1 VPVLDPTALIVL
13 ARGTGYRVEA
23 CDPETA
29 ARALIAS
36 TYAAGELRR
45 YWGVHALL
53 ALGTGVGPPHP
64 PVGETAAAFAGRL
77 RCLRVELPK
86 VRGERLAEH
95 LAPEGAEAWT

>member
-1 VPVLDPTALIVL
+1 VLDPAVLVVL

-23 CDPETA
+23 CVPETA

-36 TYAAGELRR
+36 TYSAGELRR

-53 ALGTGVGPPHP
+53 AMGTEVGPPHP
-64 PVGETAAAFAGRL
+64 PVSQTAAAFAERL

-86 VRGERLAEH
+86 VQGERLAEH
-95 LAPEGAEAWT
+95 LTTEGMKAWT

>member
-1 VPVLDPTALIVL
+1 VPVLEPTVLVVL

-23 CDPETA
+23 CRPETA

-53 ALGTGVGPPHP
+53 ALGTGIGPAHP
-64 PVGETAAAFAGRL
+64 PVSETVTAFASRL
-77 RCLRVELPK
+77 RCLRVELPR
-86 VRGERLAEH
+86 VRGERLAER
-95 LAPEGAEAWT
+95 LATEGAEAWT